1 MGFLLKSRAGSW
13 GSMTYRQKETEPCA
27 GQGERGAMGSGGVD
41 AVYGGLRDEE
51 WFKKT
56 QIYYLTALE
65 ITGLK

>member
-1 MGFLLKSRAGSW
+1 
-13 GSMTYRQKETEPCA
+13 MTYRQKETEPCA

-41 AVYGGLRDEE
+41 AVYGGLREEE